1 MFVVFNAR
9 LTFDIKTGSCPNFL
23 RNQALN
29 PFSFFGSPMAY
40 HHHTLLGLPKNI
52 LFFSGL
58 VMSLSLLLN
67 DTLRALISVA
77 SFTFTLA
84 PLYSFSPAGRY
95 RFTLQEHIN
104 AIMQRKRLWR

>member
-1 MFVVFNAR
+1 MFSVFKAR
-9 LTFDIKTGSCPNFL
+9 LTFDINTGSCPNFL

-40 HHHTLLGLPKNI
+40 HHQTLLGLPKNI

-58 VMSLSLLLN
+58 VMSLSLLPN
-67 DTLRALISVA
+67 DAFRALISGA
-77 SFTFTLA
+77 SSTFTLA
-84 PLYSFSPAGRY
+84 PLYIFSFAGRY

-104 AIMQRKRLWR
+104 AIMQRKMLWR